1 MVFAPASPGA
11 ALKIAMTKK
20 HASAAPV
27 SKDSQKRKRSS
38 GEEGSTTESLV
49 TSQRKV
55 VDDNAMQVVPVAEP
69 VAASIMPSGSSNTFR
84 EPSLEL
90 DDLVSG
96 PSKKRRR

>member
-11 ALKIAMTKK
+11 ALKIAMTKR
-20 HASAAPV
+20 ASAALV
-27 SKDSQKRKRSS
+27 SKDSQKRKRSP
-38 GEEGSTTESLV
+38 GEEGSTAECLV

-55 VDDNAMQVVPVAEP
+55 IDDNDMQVVPVAEP
-69 VAASIMPSGSSNTFR
+69 VAASNMPSGCSNTFR
-84 EPSLEL
+84 EPSLES